1 MKELKM
7 VKLAGKE
14 WFIDERLNQ
23 ARNIKNPFEFMSID
37 EFNTLLV
44 IESNLKGGK
53 E

>member
-37 EFNTLLV
+37 EFNTLIV
-44 IESNLKGGK
+44 IKNNLKGAK